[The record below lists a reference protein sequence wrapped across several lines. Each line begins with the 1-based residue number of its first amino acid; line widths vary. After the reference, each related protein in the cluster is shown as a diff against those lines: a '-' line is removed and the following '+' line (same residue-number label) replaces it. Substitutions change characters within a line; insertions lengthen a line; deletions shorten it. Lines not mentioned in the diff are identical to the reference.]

1 MTVKELK
8 EILDTTDENAEIH
21 IVSGDMNGNSFLDA
35 YEVELRKNEVRIFT
49 YPRE

>member
-8 EILDTTDENAEIH
+8 EILETANENDEIH
-21 IVSGDMNGNSFLDA
+21 IISDDMNGNSFLDA
-35 YEVELRKNEVRIFT
+35 YEVEIRKDEVRIFT